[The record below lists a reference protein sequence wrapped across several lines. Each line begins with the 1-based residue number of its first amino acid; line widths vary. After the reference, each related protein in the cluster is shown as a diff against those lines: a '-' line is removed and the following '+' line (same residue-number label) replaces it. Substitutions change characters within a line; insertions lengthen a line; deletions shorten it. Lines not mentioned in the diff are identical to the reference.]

1 MMHTLLYKLE
11 SHPPLIVLNLLF
23 FSIVNIFSAST
34 YRWKVMINTFDPLS
48 LNVVTKL
55 SETRWSALHDAISA
69 LFDGYSHIKLVLFQG
84 AENLEQKIV
93 TKASAKGFSNKINDL
108 GLTVLLCFRKV
119 ILERFHKKQSKL
131 QRSDIILNSIC
142 EVCSSLKEYAMS
154 KRGKFEAFLKEVITL
169 CRNESYTVSRK
180 RKKRHPADG

>member
-34 YRWKVMINTFDPLS
+34 YRWKVMIDTFDPLS

-69 LFDGYSHIKLVLFQG
+69 LFDGHSHIKLALFQV
-84 AENLEQKIV
+84 AENLEQKIG
-93 TKASAKGFSNKINDL
+93 TKLLLKDFQIK
-108 GLTVLLCFRKV
+108 LT
-119 ILERFHKKQSKL
+119 I
-131 QRSDIILNSIC
+131 
-142 EVCSSLKEYAMS
+142 
-154 KRGKFEAFLKEVITL
+154 
-169 CRNESYTVSRK
+169 
-180 RKKRHPADG
+180 

>member
-34 YRWKVMINTFDPLS
+34 YRWKVMIDILDPLS
-48 LNVVTKL
+48 LNVTKL
-55 SETRWSALHDAISA
+55 SETRWSALHDAICA
-69 LFDGYSHIKLVLFQG
+69 LFDGYSHIKLVLFQV
-84 AENLEQKIV
+84 AENSEQKIG